1 MTDKSQ
7 DQAHPQTVTVPLD
20 TPLQQ
25 GDQKIT
31 SVTLRRPLGGALRG
45 VKLVDLYNMDVIAVS
60 KVVPRIS
67 TPVITEQ
74 EYLSMPGEDCAAIAG
89 EITAFLL
96 SKKQRLEAGLT

>member
-74 EYLSMPGEDCAAIAG
+74 NICRCRVR
-89 EITAFLL
+89 TAPPSRAKSPLFCSRRNSVWKL
-96 SKKQRLEAGLT
+96 A